1 MTAFKVGD
9 VVSVEFP
16 FSDLQTHKRRPGL
29 VLVSGDVDLLV
40 TRLTTHPPRESS
52 DVLLKR
58 WSEVGLPRASTVRL
72 TKLATIDQRLVHH
85 KVGRLHP
92 EDGRTIAQAL
102 QQMTNAFAAEFPRQA
117 TPP

>member
-16 FSDLQTHKRRPGL
+16 FSDLQTRKRRPGL

-40 TRLTTHPPRESS
+40 ARITTHPPRETS

-58 WSEVGLPRASTVRL
+58 WSEIGLPRASTIRL
-72 TKLATIDQRLVHH
+72 TKLATIDHRLVHH
-85 KVGRLHP
+85 KIGHLHP
-92 EDGRTIAQAL
+92 DDGRAVAQAW
-102 QQMTNAFAAEFPRQA
+102 QQMTTTLAAELSK
-117 TPP
+117 